1 MVNAAANI
9 KQAAAATG
17 ADVESVLQE
26 IDRLAFLIRGKE
38 VFKYALQHLLIWTER
53 LQLAGEGLK
62 FLFQLSDFS
71 AFFWRKTWKLLFPAI
86 EGGFRDA

>member
-17 ADVESVLQE
+17 TDVESVLQK
-26 IDRLAFLIRGKE
+26 IDRLAFFVRGKE
-38 VFKYALQHLLIWTER
+38 VFKYALQHLLIRTER

-62 FLFQLSDFS
+62 FIF
-71 AFFWRKTWKLLFPAI
+71 
-86 EGGFRDA
+86 